1 MSRSHPARRTAAAL
15 AGSAAVLLIAA
26 SPAAAERFS
35 ITGGSTTLRLDSG
48 AARALD
54 GLGVSVAP
62 TGRARSG
69 SSGISFPITR
79 GSLDPANANGV
90 IRHSGGLRLRAGRT
104 SVTLSDYTVAIN
116 KGSTMSA
123 RVNGGSRLGALV
135 PVVGKARIS
144 RNGLGLTVSN
154 VDIHLSTRGAAA
166 LNRAFKTRAFRPRL
180 KLGTVTT
187 RTSLGQVAFNGGATS
202 LALDPGAAG
211 ALTSLGIAPGLIGPA
226 TVDPDGAFAFPITG
240 GKVNART
247 LGGQI
252 QHSGGV
258 SLTRGGVQIR
268 LTDFNVD
275 TRNAQLV
282 ATINGATRVAILN
295 LGLTDPSVA
304 VARTTVTVGNVPA
317 RLTAVAAGALNQAFG
332 TTAFAE
338 GLTLGV
344 ATVRGAIR

>member
-1 MSRSHPARRTAAAL
+1 MSLPHPARRAATAL
-15 AGSAAVLLIAA
+15 AGTAAVLLIAA

-35 ITGGSTTLRLDSG
+35 ITGGSTTLQLDSG
-48 AARALD
+48 TARALD
-54 GLGVSVAP
+54 DLGVSVTP
-62 TGRARSG
+62 TGRASAT
-69 SSGISFPITR
+69 SSGIRFPITR
-79 GSLDPANANGV
+79 GALDPADANGV
-90 IRHSGGLRLRAGRT
+90 VRHTGGLRLRAGGTR
-104 SVTLSDYTVAIN
+104 VTLSDFTVAIN
-116 KGSTMSA
+116 RGSTMSA
-123 RVNGGSRLGALV
+123 RVNGGARLGALV

-144 RNGLGLTVSN
+144 RTGLGLTVSN

-166 LNRAFKTRAFRPRL
+166 LNRAFATRAFRPRL

-187 RTSLGQVAFNGGATS
+187 RTTLGQVAFDGGATS
-202 LALDPGAAG
+202 LALDPTAAG
-211 ALTSLGIAPGLIGPA
+211 ALTSLGIAPGLVGPA
-226 TVDPDGAFAFPITG
+226 TVDGDGAFAFPITG

-268 LTDFNVD
+268 LTEFNVD

-282 ATINGATRVAILN
+282 ATVNGATRVAILN
-295 LGLTDPSVA
+295 LRLTDPRVSVG
-304 VARTTVTVGNVPA
+304 RTTVTVAGIPA

-338 GLTLGV
+338 GLLLGT
-344 ATVRGAIR
+344 ATVRGTIR